1 MTRKNSKAKGAKGER
16 QVAAWL
22 RENGVE
28 ARRGVQYQGGPDSP
42 DVVHGLPNVHLEV
55 KRTERFRLDEA
66 LEQAKGEAPAGS
78 MPVVLTRKNR
88 GRWIAVLD
96 GEDWLRL
103 AKEDGA
109 PVRVLVVDLPTANGV
124 SESATV
130 CVAARM
136 HGGVPCLLGAAWA
149 DTRDKVDLDK
159 LGAARRFFL
168 YERISESMR
177 SGPLVDDLSG
187 PHPGLSGPVGGQ

>member
-1 MTRKNSKAKGAKGER
+1 MSKRKNSKAKGAQGER

-28 ARRGVQYQGGPDSP
+28 ARRGVQYQGGPESP
-42 DVVHGLPNVHLEV
+42 DVVHGLPGVHLEV

-66 LEQAKGEAPAGS
+66 LDQAKGEAPAGS

-103 AKEDGA
+103 AKEDTN
-109 PVRVLVVDLPTANGV
+109 PVRVIPVDLPPYPGAELHSV
-124 SESATV
+124 W
-130 CVAARM
+130 VAARM
-136 HGGVPCLLGAAWA
+136 HGTVPCLLAASWVPTA
-149 DTRDKVDLDK
+149 EPVDLDK

-168 YERISESMR
+168 YERISEAMR

-187 PHPGLSGPVGGQ
+187 PVT

>member
-1 MTRKNSKAKGAKGER
+1 MSKRKNSKAKGAQGER

-28 ARRGVQYQGGPDSP
+28 ARRGVQYRGGPDSP
-42 DVVHGLPNVHLEV
+42 DVVHGLPDVHLEV

-103 AKEDGA
+103 AKEDRA
-109 PVRVLVVDLPTANGV
+109 PVRVLLVDLPAASPTELSTV
-124 SESATV
+124 S
-130 CVAARM
+130 VAARM
-136 HGGVPCLLGAAWA
+136 HGAAPCLLGAAWIA
-149 DTRDKVDLDK
+149 TGEPVDLDK

-168 YERISESMR
+168 YERISEAMR

-187 PHPGLSGPVGGQ
+187 PCK